1 MFICFLQRGQR
12 SFVMQYREREK
23 GAGLPAYA
31 AALCNMHYTVCII
44 YHVCVQLSIQQPF
57 FGSFYWI
64 APIFG
69 SFYWIVP
76 IFSGCSTVATH
87 LHENFT
93 ESTFFL
99 SQIFLLVAKQDSFPH
114 STLAD
119 MTLFNTMTS
128 HKNSFNHRM
137 CCEPASPRFFI
148 DKVS

>member
-1 MFICFLQRGQR
+1 
-12 SFVMQYREREK
+12 MQYREREK
-23 GAGLPAYA
+23 GAGLPAYV
-31 AALCNMHYTVCII
+31 AALCIMHYTVCII
-44 YHVCVQLSIQQPF
+44 YHVCAQLSIQQPF

-64 APIFG
+64 
-69 SFYWIVP
+69 VP
-76 IFSGCSTVATH
+76 IFPGCSTVVTP
-87 LHENFT
+87 LHESFT

-137 CCEPASPRFFI
+137 CCEPASLCFFI

>member
-1 MFICFLQRGQR
+1 MYVYMFPPKGPEVICNA
-12 SFVMQYREREK
+12 VYIERE
-23 GAGLPAYA
+23 GSWITC
-31 AALCNMHYTVCII
+31 LCCCVMHYALYSVH
-44 YHVCVQLSIQQPF
+44 YLSCACPTIHSTTF
-57 FGSFYWI
+57 
-64 APIFG
+64 FG

-76 IFSGCSTVATH
+76 IFPGCSTVATP
-87 LHENFT
+87 LHESFT

-128 HKNSFNHRM
+128 HKNILNHRM
-137 CCEPASPRFFI
+137 CCELASLYFFI